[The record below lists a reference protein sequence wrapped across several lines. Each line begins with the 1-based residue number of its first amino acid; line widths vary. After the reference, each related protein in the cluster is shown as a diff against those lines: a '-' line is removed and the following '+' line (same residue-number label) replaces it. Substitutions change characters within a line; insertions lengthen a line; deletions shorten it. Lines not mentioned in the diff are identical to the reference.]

1 MTRTRIK
8 ICGLTRESDVDAA
21 VAAGTDALGFVFY
34 RRSKRAVDVATA
46 ARLMARVPP
55 FVSKV
60 ALFVNADENDVR
72 ECLARLPIDVLQ
84 FHGDETPVDCA
95 RYGKPWIRAVRMAP
109 GVDLLE
115 FCAAYQNEPGFSGVL
130 ADAHV
135 DGYGGGGKRFDWT
148 LLPRQRPLPL
158 ILSGGLTPDNVAEA
172 IRIVR
177 PYAVDVS
184 SGVEESGEAGKGRKS
199 AERMERFIQEVRN
212 ADAGSLSL
220 P

>member
-109 GVDLLE
+109 GIDLLE

-130 ADAHV
+130 ADADV
-135 DGYGGGGKRFDWT
+135 EGYGGGGKRFDWT

-172 IRIVR
+172 IRVVR